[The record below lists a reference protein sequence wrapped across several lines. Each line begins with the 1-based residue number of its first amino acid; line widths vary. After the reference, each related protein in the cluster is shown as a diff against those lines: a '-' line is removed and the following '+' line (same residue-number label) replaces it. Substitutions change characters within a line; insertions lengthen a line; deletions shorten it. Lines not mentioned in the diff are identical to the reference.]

1 MIVTRKPNFI
11 IWVVLLAGC
20 CAALPSE
27 ASARPVSTL
36 AGLQAQPG
44 GQPAGQTSTVRPLG
58 TIKAIN
64 GNTITL
70 TTDAKADVS
79 VLVQNSTR
87 IVRIEP
93 GQKDLKNAT
102 VVQLQDLQV
111 GDRILVRG
119 SNSEDGKSVLAAAV
133 ILMKKSDITQKQEQ
147 ERQEWQR
154 GAGGLVKAVD
164 PSSGTI
170 TVSTGAGPTA
180 KAVTVHIS
188 KDAILRRYAP
198 DSVNFTDAKPAPLD
212 QIKPGDQLRAR
223 GTRSADGTEF
233 TAQEVVSGS
242 FRNIA
247 GTVSSVNAAAN
258 QLTVMD
264 LLTKKPVIVTVSSN
278 TEIRK
283 LPAMM
288 AQMIA
293 MRLKGGAAGAS
304 SSTQAGGQAPAGGSA
319 SGPGTPPSGQRPQS
333 AGGGGGWRTG
343 GGTAGPPDFQQMLS
357 RLPAATLSELNKGDA
372 VMIVSTE
379 GATSAGVTAIT
390 LLSGVEPILTAPAA
404 SQAMLLSPWSLGG
417 PSEGGDAATQ

>member
-1 MIVTRKPNFI
+1 MIVTRKANFI
-11 IWVVLLAGC
+11 IWVVLLATS
-20 CAALPSE
+20 CAALPFE
-27 ASARPVSTL
+27 ASAHAVSSA
-36 AGLQAQPG
+36 AGLQ

-64 GNTITL
+64 GNAITL

-79 VLVQNSTR
+79 VLVQDSTR

-102 VVQLQDLQV
+102 AVPLQDLQV

-119 SNSEDGKSVLAAAV
+119 SNSEDGKSVVAAAV

-154 GAGGLVKAVD
+154 GLGGLVKAVD

-180 KAVTVHIS
+180 KVVTAHIS
-188 KDAILRRYAP
+188 KDTILRRYAP

-223 GTRSADGTEF
+223 GTRSADGSEF

-247 GTVSSVNAAAN
+247 GTISSVNAAAN

-304 SSTQAGGQAPAGGSA
+304 SGTQAGGQAPAGGSA

-333 AGGGGGWRTG
+333 AGGGGGWRIG

-357 RLPAATLSELNKGDA
+357 RLPAASLSELNKSDA

-379 GATSAGVTAIT
+379 GATSGGVTAIT